1 MKSSHRRILVSIGL
15 ATVLISCLAA
25 PTPSLADDSR
35 KVKQQVAPVY
45 PELAKQNH
53 ITGSVKLEVVI
64 TPQGGVRTV
73 KVLGGNPVLADS
85 AERAV
90 KNWKFETGTE
100 ETRTITVDFKQ

>member
-1 MKSSHRRILVSIGL
+1 MKFSYRRILMSLGL
-15 ATVLISCLAA
+15 ATVLMSCLATA
-25 PTPSLADDSR
+25 TPSLADEAR
-35 KVKQQVAPVY
+35 KIKTQVQPVY
-45 PELAKQNH
+45 PELAKVNH

-64 TPQGGVRTV
+64 TPQGGVKTV

-90 KNWKFETGTE
+90 KNWKFENGPE